1 MRQLTIIPDTV
12 SSLPF
17 HLMRAEE
24 DSLMS
29 LPLQPHF
36 GAFEYLPTDSS
47 RLYFV
52 ADTVTGRSLQML
64 SGFHAGDPLP
74 FSPLLQGFFFLL
86 LLLGLLLF
94 AIFCRTESRSFQGS
108 FRNLFTVGRSTPLLR
123 KEQVTTTETWGEL
136 FLIFQTVMIVSMLV
150 FQGLWNKGV
159 SAFEIGNQLELFV
172 SIMGVLTLLTVLK
185 VLSYRVIG
193 TFFLS
198 ADLKNWV
205 KQYTRMLELIGV
217 VLFLPAVCFIFLPEW
232 EKLLLIFFVLIF
244 LITRLV
250 IIIGLLNIF
259 VKNKIGGF
267 YFFVY
272 LCGTEI
278 APWLILSKGVL
289 SMINIAGINII

>member
-12 SSLPF
+12 PPLPF
-17 HLMRAEE
+17 HLMRAEG

-52 ADTVTGRSLQML
+52 ADSVTDRSLQML

-74 FSPLLQGFFFLL
+74 YSPLLQGFFFLL
-86 LLLGLLLF
+86 LLLCFLLF
-94 AIFCRTESRSFQGS
+94 AIFYRTEGSSLQSS
-108 FRNLFTVGRSTPLLR
+108 FRNLFSLGRSAPLVR
-123 KEQVTTTETWGEL
+123 KEQVTTTEAWSEL

-150 FQGLWNKGV
+150 FQGFWNKGI
-159 SAFEIGNQLELFV
+159 STLEIANQLELFV
-172 SIMGVLTLLTVLK
+172 LIMGVVTFLTALK
-185 VLSYRVIG
+185 VLSYRLIG

-205 KQYTRMLELIGV
+205 KQYTRMLGLIGI
-217 VLFLPAVCFIFLPEW
+217 VLFLPAACFIFLPEW
-232 EKLLLIFFVLIF
+232 KEVLLIFFVLIF

-278 APWLILSKGVL
+278 APWLMLYKGVL
-289 SMINIAGINII
+289 SMINIAGINIV